1 MLTITAKAK
10 HRDIFPEVV
19 NLLDNSKKFFE
30 RIGASEMEKKVVEMR
45 TQLEEPFYLLVA
57 GEYNSGKSSFI
68 NAMCG
73 EHVLQDGPTPTT
85 NRITLLTYGEKVEV
99 KEVGDHLCQATY
111 PMESLK
117 NVTLVDTPGTNSI
130 IVEHAALTESFVH
143 RAELVLFVTS
153 SDHPFTESERQFLQF
168 LKGKWGR
175 KVLFIL
181 NKIDLK
187 SPEELNEIVS
197 FLEKNCYRLLG
208 FEPKILQVSAKD
220 AYRAKVENDIQLLE
234 KSRIKEVEMFVF
246 DKLDLDT
253 KIDFKLVSP
262 LKYLHNVFHD
272 LHQNLS
278 EKVNK
283 CNTDI
288 KSIERFET
296 RLKNK
301 KQDMQEYTLKYR
313 DEIKLV
319 FSRLKEKLDNFL
331 NSYITMKSVV
341 LSKVGR
347 EKIEERFK
355 REVYGLLN
363 PQTDL
368 DRIIDDMVDYVARNN
383 RSLWD
388 LARDHIEKEVGYD
401 RRAGNVLDGHA
412 ERHYDDRKHEIE
424 IALKSRS
431 REFREMDIEREAERL
446 NSTVQTGFISFLLT
460 EACAIGI
467 GVAATMVLS
476 WLIPPPVPIG
486 IAVALAFI
494 GLAIFPQRRKAFRN
508 EFIKRTD
515 AICERFVEFMKFEI
529 NKAIDR
535 VIEDISNNISSY
547 RDLRWTEREETV
559 RQVSEV
565 DALLENV
572 KSLMRKSGL
581 N

>member
-1 MLTITAKAK
+1 
-10 HRDIFPEVV
+10 
-19 NLLDNSKKFFE
+19 
-30 RIGASEMEKKVVEMR
+30 
-45 TQLEEPFYLLVA
+45 
-57 GEYNSGKSSFI
+57 
-68 NAMCG
+68 
-73 EHVLQDGPTPTT
+73 
-85 NRITLLTYGEKVEV
+85 
-99 KEVGDHLCQATY
+99 
-111 PMESLK
+111 
-117 NVTLVDTPGTNSI
+117 
-130 IVEHAALTESFVH
+130 
-143 RAELVLFVTS
+143 VLFV
-153 SDHPFTESERQFLQF
+153 
-168 LKGKWGR
+168 
-175 KVLFIL
+175 L

-187 SPEELNEIVS
+187 TPEELNEIVA

-208 FEPKILQVSAKD
+208 FEPKILLVSAKE
-220 AYRAKVENDIQLLE
+220 AYKAKVEGDMLLLD
-234 KSRIKEVEMFVF
+234 KSKIKEVESFVF

-262 LKYLHNVFHD
+262 LKYLHSVFAGLQYD
-272 LHQNLS
+272 LN

-296 RLKNK
+296 RIKNK
-301 KQDMQEYTLKYR
+301 KQDMQEYTVKYR

-331 NSYITMKSVV
+331 NSYVTMKSVI

-347 EKIEERFK
+347 EKIDERFK

-368 DRIIDDMVDYVARNN
+368 DRIVDDMVDYVSRNN

-401 RRAGNVLDGHA
+401 RRAGSIIDGHA

-424 IALKSRS
+424 VALKSRS
-431 REFREMDIEREAERL
+431 KEFRELDIERESEKL
-446 NSTVQTGFISFLLT
+446 SSSVQGGFISFLLT
-460 EACAIGI
+460 EAFAVGI
-467 GVAATMVLS
+467 GVGITIMFPWIV
-476 WLIPPPVPIG
+476 PPPVTIG
-486 IAVALAFI
+486 IAVALASVGF
-494 GLAIFPQRRKAFRN
+494 AIFPQRRKSFRS

-535 VIEDISNNISSY
+535 VIEDIGNNISSY
-547 RDLRWTEREETV
+547 RDLRWTEREEMV

-565 DALLENV
+565 SMLLENV

>member
-1 MLTITAKAK
+1 MLNITTQAK
-10 HRDIFPEVV
+10 HRDIYPEVI

-30 RIGASEMEKKVVEMR
+30 RIGTSDMEKKVGEMR
-45 TQLEEPFYLLVA
+45 SQLEEPFYLLVA

-73 EHVLQDGPTPTT
+73 ERVLPEGPTPTT
-85 NRITLLTYGEKVEV
+85 NRITLLMHGDKVEI

-111 PMESLK
+111 PMEALK
-117 NVTLVDTPGTNSI
+117 DVTLVDTPGTNSI
-130 IVEHAALTESFVH
+130 IIEHSALTESFVH

-153 SDHPFTESERQFLQF
+153 ADHPFTESERQFLQF

-187 SPEELNEIVS
+187 TTEELNEILI

-208 FEPKILQVSAKD
+208 FEPKILSVSAKE
-220 AYRAKVENDIQLLE
+220 AYKAKVEGSQELLE
-234 KSRIKEVEMFVF
+234 KSRIAEVEAFIF
-246 DKLDLDT
+246 EKLDLDT

-262 LKYLHNVFHD
+262 LKYLFNVFTD
-272 LHQNLS
+272 IQQNLS

-301 KQDMQEYTLKYR
+301 KQDMREYTVKYK

-331 NSYITMKSVV
+331 NSYVTIKSVI

-368 DRIIDDMVDYVARNN
+368 DRIIDDVVDYVARNN

-401 RRAGNVLDGHA
+401 RRVGSILDGHA
-412 ERHYDDRKHEIE
+412 ERHYDDRRHDIE
-424 IALKSRS
+424 VALKSRS
-431 REFREMDIEREAERL
+431 KEFRELDIERESERL
-446 NSTVQTGFISFLLT
+446 NSSVQGGFISFLVT
-460 EACAIGI
+460 ETFAIGI
-467 GVAATMVLS
+467 GVGITMMFSFIV
-476 WLIPPPVPIG
+476 PPPVIIG
-486 IAVALAFI
+486 ISVALAAV
-494 GLAIFPQRRKAFRN
+494 GLAIFPQKRKTFRN

-529 NKAIDR
+529 DKAIDR

-547 RDLRWTEREETV
+547 RDLRWTEREEMV

-565 DALLENV
+565 NSLLENV

-581 N
+581 S

>member
-1 MLTITAKAK
+1 MLNITTQAK
-10 HRDIFPEVV
+10 HREIFPEVV
-19 NLLDNSKKFFE
+19 NLLENSKKFFE
-30 RIGASEMEKKVVEMR
+30 RVGVSDMEKKVVEMR
-45 TQLEEPFYLLVA
+45 SQLDEPFYLLVA

-73 EHVLQDGPTPTT
+73 EHVLADGPTPTT
-85 NRITLLTYGEKVEV
+85 NRITLLTYGDKVEI

-111 PMESLK
+111 PMDSLRD
-117 NVTLVDTPGTNSI
+117 VTLVDTPGTNSI

-153 SDHPFTESERQFLQF
+153 ADHPFTESERQFLQF

-187 SPEELNEIVS
+187 TQEELDEIVT

-208 FEPKILQVSAKD
+208 FEPKILSVSAKE
-220 AYRAKVENDIQLLE
+220 AYRAKVEGDETLLQ
-234 KSRIKEVEMFVF
+234 KSKIAEVESFVF
-246 DKLDLDT
+246 EKLDLDT

-262 LKYLHNVFHD
+262 LKYLFNVFTE
-272 LHQNLS
+272 LQQNIN

-301 KQDMQEYTLKYR
+301 KQDMREYTVKYK

-331 NSYITMKSVV
+331 NSYVTLRSIV

-347 EKIEERFK
+347 EKINDRFK

-368 DRIIDDMVDYVARNN
+368 DRIIDDVVDYVARNN

-401 RRAGNVLDGHA
+401 RRAGSILDGHA
-412 ERHYDDRKHEIE
+412 ERHYDDRKHDIE
-424 IALKSRS
+424 VALKARS
-431 REFREMDIEREAERL
+431 KEFRELDIERESERL
-446 NSTVQTGFISFLLT
+446 NSSVQGGFVSFLLT
-460 EACAIGI
+460 EAFAIGI
-467 GVAATMVLS
+467 GVAVTMMFSFIV
-476 WLIPPPVPIG
+476 PPPVTIG
-486 IAVALAFI
+486 IAVALASV
-494 GLAIFPQRRKAFRN
+494 GLAIFPQKRKSFRN
-508 EFIKRTD
+508 EFVKRTD
-515 AICERFVEFMKFEI
+515 TICERFVEFMKFEVD
-529 NKAIDR
+529 KAIDR

-547 RDLRWTEREETV
+547 RDLRWTEREEMV

-565 DALLENV
+565 NALLENV

-581 N
+581 S